1 MVLLCA
7 LNMENL
13 TFFGTQIIKR
23 REQLRLNQTDLALI
37 VGLSDK
43 TVRAIEKGNTTVAIK
58 NWILVA
64 NAVGLEINLAIK
76 KMSDETR
83 KGI

>member
-1 MVLLCA
+1 
-7 LNMENL
+7 MEKL
-13 TFFGTQIIKR
+13 TFLGTQITKR

-43 TVRAIEKGNTTVAIK
+43 TVRAIEKGITTVAIK

-64 NAVGLEINLAIK
+64 NAVGLELNLSIK

-83 KGI
+83 KSI

>member
-1 MVLLCA
+1 MGK
-7 LNMENL
+7 L
-13 TFFGTQIIKR
+13 TFLGTQITKR
-23 REQLRLNQTDLALI
+23 REQLRLNQIDLALI

-43 TVRAIEKGNTTVAIK
+43 TVRAIEKGITTVAIK

-64 NAVGLEINLAIK
+64 NAVGLELNLSIK

-83 KGI
+83 KSI

>member
-1 MVLLCA
+1 MD
-7 LNMENL
+7 NL
-13 TFFGTQIIKR
+13 KTLGAQIIKR